1 MKSIRFALALITSI
15 ALAACSGGS
24 GTSSD
29 TSPVSSEIL
38 LKDVFPTS
46 GDALAW
52 SLKATNATELKTYFE
67 KAVPTADKIQ
77 IIPPS
82 LPTLGVPVA
91 SAPGATSTSTS
102 TPATP
107 SLTTLQEAGVDEADL
122 VKADATYVYSI
133 DPLPNNAGRLLLNR
147 QKLST
152 NSSSPNL
159 TPSDSF
165 KLGFSK
171 GVDGTSLY
179 LDADRNQIAAIGMQS
194 AGWTYGIASA
204 KNWFVPTSWRNG
216 ATEVLLVNAP
226 ASGSLKQ
233 TRQIK
238 LGGHLIGSRR
248 IGATLYMVLRSYPQA
263 INADSSAVKATDYLP
278 TISVDGAA
286 EQPLVD
292 PASCLL
298 QTGNASAS
306 ADVITLVAIGLATDK
321 HSHAARCFTGGTE
334 AFYMS
339 EQSVYLA
346 TTRTSYSM
354 SGTVPFYA
362 ASTSIDIHKFAL
374 QGLNMAYR
382 GSGNV
387 KGHLGFDQNRKS
399 FRMGEFNGALHVIT
413 ETRANWFF
421 PVILPTPVAIPI
433 AGGVPIPPI
442 ASTTPVAPITPI
454 APVNTADNTESPG
467 KLSVLQEKQGT
478 LTLVG
483 ELPNANRPETLG
495 KPGER
500 LYASRFLG
508 NKGYLVTYRLTDPLY
523 VLDLADPTD
532 PKIAGS
538 LEISGYSDYLFP
550 LNDSLLLGVGKDAAA
565 DGSQGDGRMAWYQ
578 GVKVAL
584 IDISQPSNPVEADR
598 LIIGKRGTDATVL
611 QDHHGIAIQIANGQA
626 KVAMP
631 VKVHQTPTAYM
642 NGGPSDYYGF
652 TRNETAKFEINLS
665 QKKIITK
672 TSLPSSMKS
681 ERWIAND
688 RALIFMDQVH
698 YYQDGVWVS
707 GSW

>member
-1 MKSIRFALALITSI
+1 MKRALAVLISI
-15 ALAACSGGS
+15 TLAACSGGS
-24 GTSSD
+24 GNSGSSSISTD
-29 TSPVSSEIL
+29 EL

-46 GDALAW
+46 GEALAW

-67 KAVPTADKIQ
+67 KAVTAADKVQ
-77 IIPPS
+77 VIPPAAPA
-82 LPTLGVPVA
+82 LPSVSVPVA
-91 SAPGATSTSTS
+91 SAPGASSTTSTSTTS
-102 TPATP
+102 MP
-107 SLTTLQEAGVDEADL
+107 SQTTLQEAGVDEADL

-152 NSSSPNL
+152 SSSSPNL
-159 TPSDSF
+159 MPSDSY

-179 LDADRNQIAAIGMQS
+179 LDADRNQIAAIGTQS
-194 AGWTYGIASA
+194 AGLFYSTMPV
-204 KNWFVPTSWRNG
+204 KDWFVPTSWRNG

-226 ASGSLKQ
+226 ATGSLKQ
-233 TRQIK
+233 TRHIK

-248 IGATLYMVLRSYPQA
+248 IGATLYMVLRSYPQVMTA
-263 INADSSAVKATDYLP
+263 NFSAVKATDYLP
-278 TISVDGAA
+278 TISIDGAA
-286 EQPLVD
+286 DQPLLD

-298 QTGNASAS
+298 QSGNASSS

-321 HSHAARCFTGGTE
+321 HTHAARCFTGGTE

-339 EQSVYLA
+339 EQNIYLA

-354 SGTVPFYA
+354 SGSVPFYA

-399 FRMGEFNGALHVIT
+399 FRMGEFNGALHVVT
-413 ETRANWFF
+413 ETRTNWFF
-421 PVILPTPVAIPI
+421 PVTFPTPVAIPI
-433 AGGVPIPPI
+433 AGGTPIPP
-442 ASTTPVAPITPI
+442 VAAI
-454 APVNTADNTESPG
+454 APVPPINNNDSSESPG
-467 KLSVLQEKQGT
+467 KLSVLQEKLGT
-478 LTLVG
+478 LALVG
-483 ELPNANRPETLG
+483 ELPNAKRPEPLG

-508 NKGYLVTYRLTDPLY
+508 SKGYLVTYRLTDPLY

-538 LEISGYSDYLFP
+538 LEVSGYSDYLFP

-565 DGSQGDGRMAWYQ
+565 DGTLGDGRMAWYQ

-584 IDISQPSNPVEADR
+584 IDISQPRKPIEADR

-642 NGGPSDYYGF
+642 YGVPSDYYGF

-665 QKKIITK
+665 QKKIITRA
-672 TSLPSSMKS
+672 SLPSSMKS
-681 ERWIAND
+681 ERWVGND
-688 RALIFMDQVH
+688 RAVIYRDQVH
-698 YYQDGVWVS
+698 YYQDGTWVS
-707 GSW
+707 GAW

>member
-1 MKSIRFALALITSI
+1 MRFSLALMTSI

-24 GTSSD
+24 GTSS
-29 TSPVSSEIL
+29 VSSEVL
-38 LKDVFPTS
+38 LKDVFPTT

-52 SLKATNATELKTYFE
+52 SLKATNANELKTYFE
-67 KAVPTADKIQ
+67 KAVPAADKIQ
-77 IIPPS
+77 IIPPA
-82 LPTLGVPVA
+82 LPTVGVPVS
-91 SAPGATSTSTS
+91 SAPGATNTSTS
-102 TPATP
+102 TAATP
-107 SLTTLQEAGVDEADL
+107 SQTTLQEAGVDEADL

-165 KLGFSK
+165 KLEFSK

-179 LDADRNQIAAIGMQS
+179 LDADRNQIAAIGTQS
-194 AGWTYGIASA
+194 AGWTYGITTA

-216 ATEVLLVNAP
+216 VTEILLVNAP
-226 ASGSLKQ
+226 ASGNLKQ

-278 TISVDGAA
+278 AIIVDGAA

-298 QTGNASAS
+298 QTGNVSAS

-321 HSHAARCFTGGTE
+321 HSRAARCFTGGTE

-399 FRMGEFNGALHVIT
+399 FRMGEFNDSLQVIT
-413 ETRANWFF
+413 ETRTNWFL
-421 PVILPTPVAIPI
+421 PVILPMPVAIPI
-433 AGGVPIPPI
+433 TGGAPIPPI

-454 APVNTADNTESPG
+454 APTITTDNIESPG

-478 LTLVG
+478 LSLVG
-483 ELPNANRPETLG
+483 ELPNAKRPEPLG

-538 LEISGYSDYLFP
+538 LEVSGYSDYLFP

-584 IDISQPSNPVEADR
+584 IDISQPSKPVEADR

-631 VKVHQTPTAYM
+631 VKVHQTSSAYM

-665 QKKIITK
+665 QKKITTK

>member
-1 MKSIRFALALITSI
+1 MKRALAVLISI
-15 ALAACSGGS
+15 TLAACSGGS
-24 GTSSD
+24 GNSGSSSISTD
-29 TSPVSSEIL
+29 EL

-46 GDALAW
+46 GEALAW

-67 KAVPTADKIQ
+67 KAVTAADKVQ
-77 IIPPS
+77 VIPPAAPA
-82 LPTLGVPVA
+82 LPSVSVPVA
-91 SAPGATSTSTS
+91 SAPGASSTTSTSTTS
-102 TPATP
+102 MP
-107 SLTTLQEAGVDEADL
+107 SQTTLQEAGVDEADL

-152 NSSSPNL
+152 SSSSPNL
-159 TPSDSF
+159 MPSDSY

-179 LDADRNQIAAIGMQS
+179 LDADRNQIAAIGTQS
-194 AGWTYGIASA
+194 AGLFYSTMPV
-204 KNWFVPTSWRNG
+204 KDWFVPTSWRNG

-226 ASGSLKQ
+226 ATGSLKQ
-233 TRQIK
+233 TRHIK

-248 IGATLYMVLRSYPQA
+248 IGATLYMVLRSYPQVMTA
-263 INADSSAVKATDYLP
+263 NFSAVKATDYLP
-278 TISVDGAA
+278 TISIDGAA
-286 EQPLVD
+286 DQPLLD

-298 QTGNASAS
+298 QSGNASSS

-321 HSHAARCFTGGTE
+321 HTHAARCFTGGTE

-339 EQSVYLA
+339 EQNIYLA

-354 SGTVPFYA
+354 SGSVPFYA

-387 KGHLGFDQNRKS
+387 KGHLGFDQNRQS
-399 FRMGEFNGALHVIT
+399 FRMGEFNGALHVVT
-413 ETRANWFF
+413 ETRTNWFF
-421 PVILPTPVAIPI
+421 PVTFPTPVAIPI
-433 AGGVPIPPI
+433 AGGTPIPP
-442 ASTTPVAPITPI
+442 VAAI
-454 APVNTADNTESPG
+454 APVPPINNNDSSESPG
-467 KLSVLQEKQGT
+467 KLSVLQEKLGT
-478 LTLVG
+478 LAMVG
-483 ELPNANRPETLG
+483 ELPNAKRPEPLG

-508 NKGYLVTYRLTDPLY
+508 SKGYLVTYRLTDPLY

-538 LEISGYSDYLFP
+538 LEVSGYSDYLFP

-565 DGSQGDGRMAWYQ
+565 DGTLGDGRMAWYQ

-584 IDISQPSNPVEADR
+584 IDISQPRKPIEADR

-642 NGGPSDYYGF
+642 YGVPSDYYGF

-665 QKKIITK
+665 QKKIITRA
-672 TSLPSSMKS
+672 SLPSSMKS
-681 ERWIAND
+681 ERWVGND
-688 RALIFMDQVH
+688 RAVIYRDQVH
-698 YYQDGVWVS
+698 YYQDGTWVS
-707 GSW
+707 GAW

>member
-1 MKSIRFALALITSI
+1 LKRALAILISI
-15 ALAACSGGS
+15 TLAACSGGS
-24 GTSSD
+24 GTSS
-29 TSPVSSEIL
+29 TSSVGSEDL
-38 LKDVFPTS
+38 LKDMFPTS

-67 KAVPTADKIQ
+67 KAVTAADKVQ
-77 IIPPS
+77 VIPPAAPA
-82 LPTLGVPVA
+82 LPSVSVPVA
-91 SAPGATSTSTS
+91 SLPGASSTTSPSTS
-102 TPATP
+102 ATP
-107 SLTTLQEAGVDEADL
+107 SQTMLQEAGVDEADL

-159 TPSDSF
+159 TPSDSY

-179 LDADRNQIAAIGMQS
+179 LDADRNQIAAIGTQS
-194 AGWTYGIASA
+194 AGWFYSTMPA
-204 KNWFVPTSWRNG
+204 KDWFVPTSWRNG

-226 ASGSLKQ
+226 ATGSLKQ
-233 TRQIK
+233 TRHIK

-248 IGATLYMVLRSYPQA
+248 IGATLYMVLRSYPQVMTA
-263 INADSSAVKATDYLP
+263 NSSAVKATDYLP
-278 TISVDGAA
+278 TISIDGAA
-286 EQPLVD
+286 EQALVD

-298 QTGNASAS
+298 QSGNANSS

-321 HSHAARCFTGGTE
+321 HIHAARCFTGGTE

-339 EQSVYLA
+339 EQNVYLA
-346 TTRTSYSM
+346 TTRTSYSI

-399 FRMGEFNGALHVIT
+399 FRMGEFNGALHVVT
-413 ETRANWFF
+413 ETRTNWFF
-421 PVILPTPVAIPI
+421 PVIMPTPVAIPI
-433 AGGVPIPPI
+433 AGGAPIPPVVAI
-442 ASTTPVAPITPI
+442 TPVAPI
-454 APVNTADNTESPG
+454 VNNESSESPG
-467 KLSVLQEKQGT
+467 KLSVLQEKLGT
-478 LTLVG
+478 LSLVG
-483 ELPNANRPETLG
+483 ELPNAKRPEPLG

-538 LEISGYSDYLFP
+538 LEVSGYSDYLFP

-565 DGSQGDGRMAWYQ
+565 DSTLGDGRMAWYQ

-584 IDISQPSNPVEADR
+584 IDISQPSKPIEADR

-642 NGGPSDYYGF
+642 YGGPSDYYGF

-665 QKKIITK
+665 QKKIT
-672 TSLPSSMKS
+672 TRASLPSSLKS
-681 ERWIAND
+681 ERWIGND
-688 RALIFMDQVH
+688 RAVIFMDQVH
-698 YYQDGVWVS
+698 YYQGGVWAS
-707 GSW
+707 GIW

>member
-1 MKSIRFALALITSI
+1 MKRALAVLISI
-15 ALAACSGGS
+15 TLAACSGGS
-24 GTSSD
+24 GNSGSSSISTD
-29 TSPVSSEIL
+29 EL

-46 GDALAW
+46 GEALAW

-67 KAVPTADKIQ
+67 KAVTAADKVQ
-77 IIPPS
+77 VIPPAAPA
-82 LPTLGVPVA
+82 LPSVSVPVA
-91 SAPGATSTSTS
+91 SAPGASSTTSTSTTS
-102 TPATP
+102 MP
-107 SLTTLQEAGVDEADL
+107 SQTTLQEAGVDEADL

-152 NSSSPNL
+152 SSSSPNL
-159 TPSDSF
+159 MPSDSY

-179 LDADRNQIAAIGMQS
+179 LDADRNQIAAIGTQS
-194 AGWTYGIASA
+194 AGLFYSTMPV
-204 KNWFVPTSWRNG
+204 KDWFVPTSWRNG

-226 ASGSLKQ
+226 ATGSLKQ
-233 TRQIK
+233 TRHIK

-248 IGATLYMVLRSYPQA
+248 IGATLYMVLRSYPQVMTA
-263 INADSSAVKATDYLP
+263 NFSAVKATDYLP
-278 TISVDGAA
+278 TISIDGAA
-286 EQPLVD
+286 DQPLLD

-298 QTGNASAS
+298 QSGNASSS

-321 HSHAARCFTGGTE
+321 HTHAARCFTGGTE

-339 EQSVYLA
+339 EQNIYLA

-354 SGTVPFYA
+354 SGSVPFYA

-399 FRMGEFNGALHVIT
+399 FRMGEFNGALHVVT
-413 ETRANWFF
+413 ETRTNWFF
-421 PVILPTPVAIPI
+421 PVTFPTPVAIPI
-433 AGGVPIPPI
+433 AGGTPIPP
-442 ASTTPVAPITPI
+442 VAAI
-454 APVNTADNTESPG
+454 APVPPFNNNDSSESPG
-467 KLSVLQEKQGT
+467 KLSVLQEKLGT
-478 LTLVG
+478 LAMLG
-483 ELPNANRPETLG
+483 ELPNAKRPEPLG

-508 NKGYLVTYRLTDPLY
+508 SKGYLVTYRLTDPLY

-538 LEISGYSDYLFP
+538 LEVSGYSDYLFP

-565 DGSQGDGRMAWYQ
+565 DGTLGDGRMAWYQ

-584 IDISQPSNPVEADR
+584 IDISQPRKPIEADR

-642 NGGPSDYYGF
+642 YGVPSDYYGF

-665 QKKIITK
+665 QKKIITRA
-672 TSLPSSMKS
+672 SLPSSMKS
-681 ERWIAND
+681 ERWVGND
-688 RALIFMDQVH
+688 RAVIYRDQVH
-698 YYQDGVWVS
+698 YYQDGTWVS
-707 GSW
+707 GAW

>member
-1 MKSIRFALALITSI
+1 MTLMRFALALITSI
-15 ALAACSGGS
+15 AIAACSGGS
-24 GTSSD
+24 VTSG
-29 TSPVSSEIL
+29 SSSVNTDDL

-67 KAVPTADKIQ
+67 KAVSAADKVQ
-77 IIPPS
+77 IIPPA
-82 LPTLGVPVA
+82 LPTVSVPVA
-91 SAPGATSTSTS
+91 GAPGASGTTSTTSPSTS
-102 TPATP
+102 ATP
-107 SLTTLQEAGVDEADL
+107 SQTTLQEAGVDEADL

-152 NSSSPNL
+152 NSSNPNL
-159 TPSDSF
+159 TPSDSY

-171 GVDGTSLY
+171 GVEGTSLY
-179 LDADRNQIAAIGMQS
+179 LDADRNQIAAIGTQS
-194 AGWTYGIASA
+194 AGWFYSTMPA
-204 KNWFVPTSWRNG
+204 KDWFVPTSWRNG

-226 ASGSLKQ
+226 ATGNLKQ
-233 TRQIK
+233 TRHIK

-248 IGATLYMVLRSYPQA
+248 IGATLYMVLRSYPQVMTA
-263 INADSSAVKATDYLP
+263 NSSAVKATDYLP

-286 EQPLVD
+286 EQALVD

-298 QTGNASAS
+298 QSGNASSS

-321 HSHAARCFTGGTE
+321 HTHAARCFTGGTE

-339 EQSVYLA
+339 EQNIYLA

-399 FRMGEFNGALHVIT
+399 FRMGEFNGALHVMT
-413 ETRANWFF
+413 ETRTSWFF

-433 AGGVPIPPI
+433 AGGAPIPP
-442 ASTTPVAPITPI
+442 VAAI
-454 APVNTADNTESPG
+454 APVPPINNNESSESPG
-467 KLSVLQEKQGT
+467 KLSVLQEKLGT
-478 LTLVG
+478 LALVG
-483 ELPNANRPETLG
+483 ELPNAKRPEPLG

-538 LEISGYSDYLFP
+538 LEVSGYSDYLFP
-550 LNDSLLLGVGKDAAA
+550 LNDSLLLGVGKEALS
-565 DGSQGDGRMAWYQ
+565 DGTVGDGRMAWYQ

-584 IDISQPSNPVEADR
+584 IDISQPSKPIEADR

-611 QDHHGIAIQIANGQA
+611 QDHHGIAIQITNGQA

-642 NGGPSDYYGF
+642 YGGPSDYYGF

-665 QKKIITK
+665 QKKIT
-672 TSLPSSMKS
+672 TSVSLPSSLKS
-681 ERWIAND
+681 ERWIGND
-688 RALIFMDQVH
+688 RAVIYRDQVH
-698 YYQDGVWVS
+698 YYQDGTWVS
-707 GSW
+707 GYW

>member
-1 MKSIRFALALITSI
+1 MRIT
-15 ALAACSGGS
+15 
-24 GTSSD
+24 
-29 TSPVSSEIL
+29 V
-38 LKDVFPTS
+38 
-46 GDALAW
+46 
-52 SLKATNATELKTYFE
+52 
-67 KAVPTADKIQ
+67 
-77 IIPPS
+77 
-82 LPTLGVPVA
+82 
-91 SAPGATSTSTS
+91 
-102 TPATP
+102 
-107 SLTTLQEAGVDEADL
+107 
-122 VKADATYVYSI
+122 
-133 DPLPNNAGRLLLNR
+133 
-147 QKLST
+147 
-152 NSSSPNL
+152 
-159 TPSDSF
+159 
-165 KLGFSK
+165 
-171 GVDGTSLY
+171 
-179 LDADRNQIAAIGMQS
+179 
-194 AGWTYGIASA
+194 
-204 KNWFVPTSWRNG
+204 
-216 ATEVLLVNAP
+216 
-226 ASGSLKQ
+226 
-233 TRQIK
+233 
-238 LGGHLIGSRR
+238 
-248 IGATLYMVLRSYPQA
+248 
-263 INADSSAVKATDYLP
+263 TDYLP

-306 ADVITLVAIGLATDK
+306 ADVITLVVIGLATDK

-362 ASTSIDIHKFAL
+362 ASTSIDIHKFSL

-399 FRMGEFNGALHVIT
+399 FRMGEFNGALHVVT
-413 ETRANWFF
+413 ETRTNWFF
-421 PVILPTPVAIPI
+421 PVILPMPVAIPVT
-433 AGGVPIPPI
+433 GGAPIPPV
-442 ASTTPVAPITPI
+442 AATTPVAPVTPI
-454 APVNTADNTESPG
+454 APIITTDNTESPG

-483 ELPNANRPETLG
+483 ELPNAKRPEPLG

-523 VLDLADPTD
+523 VLELADPTD

-538 LEISGYSDYLFP
+538 LEVSGYSDYLFP

-584 IDISQPSNPVEADR
+584 IDISQPSKPVEADR
-598 LIIGKRGTDATVL
+598 LIIGKRGSDATVL

-665 QKKIITK
+665 QKKITTK

-688 RALIFMDQVH
+688 RALIFMEQVH
-698 YYQDGVWVS
+698 YYQDGVWVT

>member
-1 MKSIRFALALITSI
+1 MKRALAVLISI
-15 ALAACSGGS
+15 TLAACSGGS
-24 GTSSD
+24 GNSGSSSISTD
-29 TSPVSSEIL
+29 EL

-46 GDALAW
+46 GEALAW

-67 KAVPTADKIQ
+67 KAVTAADKVQ
-77 IIPPS
+77 VIPPAAPA
-82 LPTLGVPVA
+82 LPSVSVPVA
-91 SAPGATSTSTS
+91 SAPGASSTTSTSTTS
-102 TPATP
+102 MP
-107 SLTTLQEAGVDEADL
+107 SQTTLQEAGVDEADL

-152 NSSSPNL
+152 SSSSPNL
-159 TPSDSF
+159 MPSDSY

-179 LDADRNQIAAIGMQS
+179 LDADRNQIAAIGTQS
-194 AGWTYGIASA
+194 AGLFYSTMPV
-204 KNWFVPTSWRNG
+204 KDWFVPTSWRNG

-226 ASGSLKQ
+226 ATGSLKQ
-233 TRQIK
+233 TRHIK

-248 IGATLYMVLRSYPQA
+248 IGATLYMVLRSYPQVMTA
-263 INADSSAVKATDYLP
+263 NFSAVKATDYLP
-278 TISVDGAA
+278 TISIDGAA
-286 EQPLVD
+286 DQPLLD

-298 QTGNASAS
+298 QSGNASSS

-321 HSHAARCFTGGTE
+321 HTHAARCFTGGTE

-339 EQSVYLA
+339 EQNIYLA

-354 SGTVPFYA
+354 SGSVPFYA

-399 FRMGEFNGALHVIT
+399 FRMGEFNGALHVVT
-413 ETRANWFF
+413 ETRTNWFF
-421 PVILPTPVAIPI
+421 PVTFPTPVAIPI
-433 AGGVPIPPI
+433 AGGTPIPP
-442 ASTTPVAPITPI
+442 VAAI
-454 APVNTADNTESPG
+454 APVPPINNNDSSESPG
-467 KLSVLQEKQGT
+467 KLSVLQEKLGT
-478 LTLVG
+478 LAMVG
-483 ELPNANRPETLG
+483 ELPNAKRPEPLG

-538 LEISGYSDYLFP
+538 LEVSGYSDYLFP

-565 DGSQGDGRMAWYQ
+565 DGTVGDGRMAWYQ

-584 IDISQPSNPVEADR
+584 IDISQPSKPIEADR

-642 NGGPSDYYGF
+642 YSGPSDYYGF

-665 QKKIITK
+665 QKKIITRA
-672 TSLPSSMKS
+672 SLPSSMKS
-681 ERWIAND
+681 ERWVGND
-688 RALIFMDQVH
+688 RAVIYRDQVH
-698 YYQDGVWVS
+698 YYQDGTWVS
-707 GSW
+707 GAW